1 MNYLIIVA
9 GGKAERFNRDL
20 QSDDRKSLIL
30 ATKKVAQNKIFAKI
44 GGRPLIYWT
53 ILAFEKSKSID
64 EIIISATVSDISKV
78 KAICNKFNF
87 SKVKDYVVSVKTR
100 QESTFEVLKKIKDKA
115 KKTDLVGVHNAAN
128 PFVTKSEIKQ
138 VFAEA
143 GRFGAALLAQ
153 PARDTVKISNKSGF
167 VLETPLR
174 QFCWY
179 AQTPQVATF
188 ANLWK
193 AFSKAHRQRFIGTD
207 DAQLLERAGIRP
219 KIITCSNVNMKI
231 TFVEDL
237 TVAGQILK
245 TFAKNYE

>member
-9 GGKAERFNRDL
+9 GGGGKRMGL
-20 QSDDRKSLIL
+20 GY
-30 ATKKVAQNKIFAKI
+30 NKIFAKI
-44 GGRPLIYWT
+44 GGKPLIYWT
-53 ILAFEKSKSID
+53 VLAFEKSKSVD
-64 EIIISATVSDISKV
+64 EIIISAAASDISKIR
-78 KAICNKFNF
+78 AICKKYGF
-87 SKVKDYVVSVKTR
+87 SKVKDYVASLATR
-100 QESTFEVLKKIKDKA
+100 QDSSYEVLKNIKGKT

-128 PFVTKSEIKQ
+128 PFVAKAEIKQ

-153 PARDTVKISNKSGF
+153 PARDTVKISNKRGF
-167 VLETPLR
+167 VLQTPLR
-174 QFCWY
+174 ELSWY

-193 AFSKAHRQRFIGTD
+193 AFAKAHRQKFTGTD
-207 DAQLLERAGIRP
+207 DAQLLERAGIKP
-219 KIITCSNVNMKI
+219 KIVPCSNVNMKI

>member
-9 GGKAERFNRDL
+9 GGGAKRMGL
-20 QSDDRKSLIL
+20 GY
-30 ATKKVAQNKIFAKI
+30 NKIFAKI
-44 GGRPLIYWT
+44 GGKPLIYWT
-53 ILAFEKSKSID
+53 VLAFEKSKSVD
-64 EIIISATVSDISKV
+64 EIIVSAAASDIPKI
-78 KAICNKFNF
+78 KEIFKKYEFK
-87 SKVKDYVVSVKTR
+87 KVKDYVASLATR
-100 QESTFEVLKKIKDKA
+100 QDSTYEVLKTIKTKA
-115 KKTDLVGVHNAAN
+115 KKGDLVGVHNAAN
-128 PFVTKSEIKQ
+128 PFVTKVEIKQ

-153 PARDTVKISNKSGF
+153 PARDTVKVSDKRSF
-167 VLETPLR
+167 VLQTPLR

-193 AFSKAHRQRFIGTD
+193 AFSKAHRQKFIGTD
-207 DAQLLERAGIRP
+207 DSQLLERAGVKV
-219 KIITCSNVNMKI
+219 KIVPCSNVNMKI